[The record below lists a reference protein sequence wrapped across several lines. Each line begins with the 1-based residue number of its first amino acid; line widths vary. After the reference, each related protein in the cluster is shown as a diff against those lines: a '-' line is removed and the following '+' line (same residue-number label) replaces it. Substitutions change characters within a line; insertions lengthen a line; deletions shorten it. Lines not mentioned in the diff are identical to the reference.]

1 MDDSLWGFFVQQQG
15 VIKQL
20 AVEHIWIVSAATVIA
35 IVVGVTLGLLASYY
49 SPLANI
55 ILPFTQVMMTVP
67 SIALLALLIPIFG
80 TGFLNG
86 LVALVV
92 YSLLPIVRN
101 TYTGIAGSDPSVI
114 EAARGMGLTERR
126 ILLKIKIP
134 LAMPVILAGVRTATV
149 MVIGIGA
156 IVSVIGAGGLGE
168 LIFRGISRSYRDMVL
183 AGAIMISL
191 LAVTADYGLGILERY
206 LRVRQS

>member
-1 MDDSLWGFFVQQQG
+1 M
-15 VIKQL
+15 QL
-20 AVEHIWIVSAATVIA
+20 AVEHIWIVSAAVVIA
-35 IVVGVTLGLLASYY
+35 IVTGVTLGLLASYY

-86 LVALVV
+86 LVALVM

-114 EAARGMGLTERR
+114 EAARGMGLKERR

-149 MVIGIGA
+149 MVIGIAA

-183 AGAIMISL
+183 AGGIMVSL
-191 LAVTADYGLGILERY
+191 LAIVADYALGILEKY

>member
-1 MDDSLWGFFVQQQG
+1 LWGFFVQRQD

-20 AVEHIWIVSAATVIA
+20 AVEHIWIVSAAIVIA
-35 IVVGVTLGLLASYY
+35 IVTGVTLGLLASYY

-86 LVALVV
+86 LVALVM

-114 EAARGMGLTERR
+114 EAARGMGLTEGR

-134 LAMPVILAGVRTATV
+134 FAMPVILAGVRTATV
-149 MVIGIGA
+149 MVIGIAA

>member
-1 MDDSLWGFFVQQQG
+1 MWGFFVQRQD

-20 AVEHIWIVSAATVIA
+20 AVEHIWIVSAAIVIA
-35 IVVGVTLGLLASYY
+35 IVTGVTLGLLASYY

-67 SIALLALLIPIFG
+67 SIAFLALLIPIFG

-149 MVIGIGA
+149 MVIGIAA